1 MADGDKRV
9 TRSQSQQQESGLSN
23 YLGFNLFGAQARAI
37 RSPTPSPATSPA
49 FPSPTNNQV
58 FFPSPESRSQQQQ
71 FVNTSITA
79 SDNAATTATMG
90 DQAIASLSSALSG
103 LQVSSR
109 KPDLPAFD
117 KSAIEIW
124 IRRVESAYIRAGIST
139 AIEKFAFIESKFAV
153 NEDPSIDKFLFGT
166 PSDDNWTAFC
176 EYLKKRY
183 GKTTRQKVAA
193 VLEPAQM
200 DGRTP
205 LQYLARLQQNSDGIT
220 LDDVY
225 KEICMRQL
233 PSDIQHVICKATESM
248 NAEDM
253 MKYAES
259 FYNPDGSR
267 LLKKQAVVNSVDN
280 NNAASSASFTPAFHE
295 NNNDD
300 TSGGDINAIRG
311 RSNFQKNRQFGNN
324 NNNSNYN
331 NARSKS
337 RGRSFG
343 GGNGASGGSGNY
355 NNASRSNNNKQ
366 HDPALCFYHNSFGDR
381 AKKCDFGCAKRQQGN
396 GQSPRQ

>member
-1 MADGDKRV
+1 
-9 TRSQSQQQESGLSN
+9 
-23 YLGFNLFGAQARAI
+23 
-37 RSPTPSPATSPA
+37 
-49 FPSPTNNQV
+49 
-58 FFPSPESRSQQQQ
+58 
-71 FVNTSITA
+71 
-79 SDNAATTATMG
+79 MG

-117 KSAIEIW
+117 KTAIEIW
-124 IRRVESAYIRAGIST
+124 IRRVESAYVRAGIST

-153 NEDPSIDKFLFGT
+153 NEDPTIDKYLFGT
-166 PSDDNWTAFC
+166 PNDENWTAFC

-183 GKTTRQKVAA
+183 GKTVRQKVTSL
-193 VLEPAQM
+193 LEPAQM

-205 LQYLARLQQNSDGIT
+205 MQYLARLQQNTDGIS

-233 PSDIQHVICKATESM
+233 PSDIQHVICKATEGM
-248 NAEDM
+248 TAVEVM
-253 MKYAES
+253 QYAES

-267 LLKKQAVVNSVDN
+267 LLKKPTSINVVDSSPN
-280 NNAASSASFTPAFHE
+280 NTTNSFTTAFSDN

-300 TSGGDINAIRG
+300 TSGGDVNAIRG
-311 RSNFQKNRQFGNN
+311 RSGFQGNRQFGSNGNN
-324 NNNSNYN
+324 NNNGNRFN
-331 NARSKS
+331 NSRSKS

-343 GGNGASGGSGNY
+343 NNGAAGGGGF
-355 NNASRSNNNKQ
+355 NNNKPQQ
-366 HDPALCFYHNSFGDR
+366 HDPSLCFYHNQFGDR
-381 AKKCDFGCAKRQQGN
+381 AKKCDFGCRKQKSGN